1 MTAVAS
7 SLARMSDLP
16 ELRAAYDLISTTY
29 AELLPDTSFEA
40 PLDLGMIAEFAERLG
55 TDPRV
60 LDAGCGTGRTIPYLA
75 SLGVVDVVGT
85 DLSPAMV
92 ERARAAHPELAFH
105 AAPLA
110 AQPFDDGTFDGV
122 LAWYSIIHTQP
133 GDLVAV
139 AREFRRVLRPGG
151 VALLGFQVG
160 SGDRTISQA
169 YGHDLEFSARLHE
182 PAEVAAAFEAEGFAV
197 DTVLRRG
204 PRRTLAFEKHPQG
217 FVLVRRA

>member
-1 MTAVAS
+1 MTAVAP
-7 SLARMSDLP
+7 SLARMADLSA
-16 ELRAAYDLISTTY
+16 LRAAYDLISTTY

-40 PLDLGMIAEFAERLG
+40 PVDLGMLAEFAERLG
-55 TDPRV
+55 PDPRV

-92 ERARAAHPELAFH
+92 ERAQAAHPALTFA

-110 AQPFDDGTFDGV
+110 AQPFDDGGFDGV
-122 LAWYSIIHTQP
+122 LAWYSIIHTHP
-133 GDLVAV
+133 DDLGAV
-139 AREFRRVLRPGG
+139 AREFRRVLRADG

-160 SGDRTISQA
+160 SGDRTSTRA

-182 PAEVAAAFEAEGFAV
+182 PAEVAAVFAAEGFVV
-197 DTVLRRG
+197 DSVLRRG
-204 PRRTLAFEKHPQG
+204 PRRNLAFEKHPQG